1 MIRAARPRQHGTSEE
16 HDVTDSAV
24 VPQGNSALRLALL
37 FAIGLNLAMIAIRVA
52 TYRPLLAMP
61 GSLCYVLEPAGLL
74 VAYAG
79 IVVWATR
86 RAGPLRQTVLE
97 VGLRVGLLTGGLQIV
112 HLAIEMFAPL
122 SGSANAITSLSFMF
136 GTFLIW
142 GFAGFSSVRRT
153 GSVGHGAAA
162 GSWAAIMC
170 MVSVL
175 LFGFALM
182 FSPFIRASK
191 TSRRGQSS
199 NAAAGRTSAPSPSR
213 TRSIPASR
221 ISQSDRS
228 LARSSEA
235 SPACLSGSGNTA
247 NRAPPLTRNPSG
259 SRVEPGT

>member
-61 GSLCYVLEPAGLL
+61 GSLGYVLEPAGLL

-122 SGSANAITSLSFMF
+122 SGSANAITLLSFMF

-162 GSWAAIMC
+162 GSWAAMVC

-182 FSPFIRASK
+182 FSPYPRLEDVASWAEFERSRWTDVRAFAIANSLD
-191 TSRRGQSS
+191 SGISHL
-199 NAAAGRTSAPSPSR
+199 AIGPMVGAIFGGIAGLLERLGKHRQPS
-213 TRSIPASR
+213 
-221 ISQSDRS
+221 
-228 LARSSEA
+228 
-235 SPACLSGSGNTA
+235 TA
-247 NRAPPLTRNPSG
+247 TD
-259 SRVEPGT
+259 T